1 MHNAFIMHALVNMA
15 TLTIRD
21 VPETTA
27 RKLKARAA
35 RNHRSLQRE
44 MLLVLEQSISSN
56 AVFEPQAQYRVAK
69 PAPVPT
75 LGPSP
80 GPGPVPTSLAP
91 AKEFLTIDQL
101 WERGRGLEL
110 STPNE
115 SVAIIRKLRDERFG
129 R

>member
-1 MHNAFIMHALVNMA
+1 MHNEIIMHSLMDMA

-27 RKLKARAA
+27 RKLKARAE

-44 MLLVLEQSISSN
+44 MLLILEQSISSN
-56 AVFEPQAQYRVAK
+56 VVSDPQQQYRIAK
-69 PAPVPT
+69 PADVRTPGDSPT
-75 LGPSP
+75 P
-80 GPGPVPTSLAP
+80 LAP
-91 AKEFLTIDQL
+91 AKEFLTIEQL
-101 WERGRGLEL
+101 WARGRALDL